1 MSYQQIPNRNTTDS
15 RESFRSSFRP
25 SIETRDSCST
35 FGQQT
40 MIDKVC
46 IKLNE
51 LDTKNAM
58 IKQQLMNL
66 AKICKDTKGDVDK
79 IKEEITQKKVMSSK
93 QKKSRRSNAE
103 KREERHRA
111 VR

>member
-1 MSYQQIPNRNTTDS
+1 
-15 RESFRSSFRP
+15 
-25 SIETRDSCST
+25 
-35 FGQQT
+35 
-40 MIDKVC
+40 
-46 IKLNE
+46 
-51 LDTKNAM
+51 
-58 IKQQLMNL
+58 MNL